1 MDNQIHDG
9 DAVEGDAGTASEE
22 EADDWLKN
30 LLALGRVYNQVH
42 ELDFPKVGLEKQL
55 D

>member
-1 MDNQIHDG
+1 LDNQIHDG

-22 EADDWLKN
+22 ETDDWLKY

-42 ELDFPKVGLEKQL
+42 EFHFTKVGLEQQL